1 VVLLGHSMGGILA
14 AEVALQKPS
23 TPATGRPFR
32 HRILGTISFDTPF
45 LGMHPGVVVSGIGS
59 LFRPA
64 PEPPRAYSRETSVS
78 GTASPSLDSRASAST
93 PSYAPSVADSQDSSS
108 QMSLVQSITSPL
120 ASPPPNDPF
129 FNPPF
134 PNDVQLP
141 ERKGWSSIIH
151 FVTKHSDGLTT
162 ATKQYFMSHLEF
174 GSCLADYPGLK
185 ARYDKL
191 RALEDV
197 DDTPRRN
204 QPGYQLP
211 NPRVRFINYYT
222 ASTGRPKPSKVP
234 PSSVIDQDGHIK
246 PVEAGISD
254 MSQEGT
260 GSHSPTPTPSISV
273 GEYRDGA
280 ITPQQLDE
288 PSSASS
294 IEAQIQTLGENSGVQ
309 SDDEEPPEMR
319 HIDSMPIEDDE
330 YPEPLATTETAEA
343 SEEPRIEVT
352 PSEPSLP
359 PIPPEPVEPKP
370 IDITLYTDKDAR
382 KIAEKEQKRVMK
394 VYQQA
399 VKDRESAIKD
409 RKKLMEKREKKV
421 RQEREKALKAEEKQR
436 SKEEKEQ
443 LQEEEK
449 RKATVNP
456 PPPKERQKSV
466 ASLTKDDKPKR
477 DKKFCMLP
485 DTFAGKKDKCWVRV
499 YMEGVDEVGAH
510 CGLFFPGPQYES
522 LVGDVGER
530 IGKWVEED
538 AQRRAILDAERY

>member
-1 VVLLGHSMGGILA
+1 M
-14 AEVALQKPS
+14 
-23 TPATGRPFR
+23 
-32 HRILGTISFDTPF
+32 
-45 LGMHPGVVVSGIGS
+45 
-59 LFRPA
+59 
-64 PEPPRAYSRETSVS
+64 
-78 GTASPSLDSRASAST
+78 
-93 PSYAPSVADSQDSSS
+93 
-108 QMSLVQSITSPL
+108 
-120 ASPPPNDPF
+120 
-129 FNPPF
+129 
-134 PNDVQLP
+134 
-141 ERKGWSSIIH
+141 
-151 FVTKHSDGLTT
+151 
-162 ATKQYFMSHLEF
+162 
-174 GSCLADYPGLK
+174 
-185 ARYDKL
+185 
-191 RALEDV
+191 
-197 DDTPRRN
+197 
-204 QPGYQLP
+204 
-211 NPRVRFINYYT
+211 
-222 ASTGRPKPSKVP
+222 
-234 PSSVIDQDGHIK
+234 
-246 PVEAGISD
+246 SD
-254 MSQEGT
+254 MSLDRT

-273 GEYRDGA
+273 REYRDGA

-330 YPEPLATTETAEA
+330 YPEPLTTTETAEA
-343 SEEPRIEVT
+343 SGEPIIEVT

-359 PIPPEPVEPKP
+359 PIPPEPVEPEP

-436 SKEEKEQ
+436 LKEEKEQ

-466 ASLTKDDKPKR
+466 ASSTKDDKPKR

-522 LVGDVGER
+522 LVGDVGDR